1 MDIFERASRKKLRFH
16 TNMGTLLTEDLWD
29 MDLTQLDEL
38 AQQLNRE
45 VEATQQ
51 LSFIAEKKVAN
62 PDHKLRFDLALHVIN
77 AKLATAKS
85 RERAAEKKALREQLL
100 ATLQKRQD
108 EGREA
113 LTEAEILAQL
123 EELDKE

>member
-29 MDLTQLDEL
+29 MDLERLDEL
-38 AQQLNRE
+38 TQGLNKI
-45 VEATQQ
+45 VEESKQ
-51 LSFIAEKKVAN
+51 LSFIHDKKATN
-62 PDHKLRFDLALHVIN
+62 PDDKLRFDLALHVIN
-77 AKLATAKS
+77 VKLAAAES
-85 RERAAEKKALREQLL
+85 RERAAQKKVLREQLL

-113 LTEAEILAQL
+113 LTEAEILTQL